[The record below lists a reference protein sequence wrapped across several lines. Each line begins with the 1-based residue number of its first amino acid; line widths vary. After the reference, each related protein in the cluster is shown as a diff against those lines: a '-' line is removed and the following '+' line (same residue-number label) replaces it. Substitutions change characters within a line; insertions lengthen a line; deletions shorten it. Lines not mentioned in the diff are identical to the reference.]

1 MLRIQII
8 GLALVSAVLMSAVAA
23 GSASA
28 EAPKLH
34 QWLIV
39 HLIGGEEVHLLLS
52 LPNKVHSLGLILLR
66 DDTPPIGGPTE
77 VHCHFFND
85 GYVGPHGLDL
95 ILDITSTLLG
105 TNKKITCNITVLGA
119 CKSGTTATF
128 EAIHLPWLTHLYLT
142 AGGEVRDRILPD
154 EHGKP
159 GYSVT
164 CTNILGGTTTDT
176 CESEGNST
184 KMLNVAGGVEAI
196 FDIGPNSEAGECKI
210 GGEAARQG
218 AGLISG
224 SVLIES
230 PSATLH
236 LRISFGT

>member
-28 EAPKLH
+28 EAEKLH

-39 HLIGGEEVHLLLS
+39 HLIGGTEVHLLLS

-105 TNKKITCNITVLGA
+105 TEKKITCNITVLGG
-119 CKSGTTATF
+119 CKSGTTATA
-128 EAIHLPWLTHLYLT
+128 EAIHLPWLTHLYLE
-142 AGGEVRDRILPD
+142 GNIVRDRILPD

-176 CESEGNST
+176 CEAENNST

-196 FDIGPNSEAGECKI
+196 FNPPEGESGACKI
-210 GGEAARQG
+210 GTETARAG
-218 AGLISG
+218 AGLVTG

-230 PSATLH
+230 PSPTLH